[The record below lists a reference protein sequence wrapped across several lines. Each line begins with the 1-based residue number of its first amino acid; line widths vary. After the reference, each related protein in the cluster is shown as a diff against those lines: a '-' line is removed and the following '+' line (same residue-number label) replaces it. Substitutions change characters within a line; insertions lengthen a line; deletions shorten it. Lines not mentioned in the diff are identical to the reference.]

1 MQPQPKK
8 SRSRSKASRAAA
20 AAAEAAAAEIERERN
35 ANDPGGGGGGGGL
48 KALGA
53 HYPPPPASSQDYHGQ
68 YIKTEPGLLPPPPGG
83 QPNKM
88 EGYERNYQNFIQYA
102 DFCQNDGQGQPVQ
115 QHQHQHQHQQD
126 YAGYHHNSAYYGAG
140 AGSFQQNF
148 QQSFVPGYQAAA
160 AYGSR
165 GKPPSN
171 AAHHGAHG
179 HGHGH
184 GHGNSMLE
192 LDRKPDTNSIIP
204 LPTNYEKDI
213 PAHAYP
219 IPAHRYALGHGGPPP
234 PHLSHHGMLEPK
246 LEDMGMLGHGH
257 GHGHGHG
264 YAYLGEGKPINNG
277 FSCCRQGGTRPPTA
291 EHLKDGTC
299 LGLGIQPKEELL
311 DEEEMAEAHN
321 GVKAKSK
328 KQKQDEIPEIIVK
341 HEKINPMFD
350 TTDRLEK
357 GNKTEI
363 PECECFQSDKNPP
376 EPGTYYTHL
385 GK

>member
-1 MQPQPKK
+1 
-8 SRSRSKASRAAA
+8 
-20 AAAEAAAAEIERERN
+20 
-35 ANDPGGGGGGGGL
+35 
-48 KALGA
+48 
-53 HYPPPPASSQDYHGQ
+53 
-68 YIKTEPGLLPPPPGG
+68 
-83 QPNKM
+83 M

-115 QHQHQHQHQQD
+115 QHHGHGQQD

-140 AGSFQQNF
+140 ASSFQQNF
-148 QQSFVPGYQAAA
+148 QQNFVPGYQHST
-160 AYGSR
+160 YGGR
-165 GKPPSN
+165 GKPPAN
-171 AAHHGAHG
+171 QPHQIHG
-179 HGHGH
+179 HGQ
-184 GHGNSMLE
+184 SLME

-213 PAHAYP
+213 PAYP
-219 IPAHRYALGHGGPPP
+219 IPPHRYALGHGAP

-246 LEDMGMLGHGH
+246 IEDMGMLGHG
-257 GHGHGHG
+257 GG
-264 YAYLGEGKPINNG
+264 YAYLGSEGKPLNNG

-291 EHLKDGTC
+291 EHLKGGTC
-299 LGLGIQPKEELL
+299 LGLGIQPKEELI
-311 DEEEMAEAHN
+311 DEDELIDTHGN
-321 GVKAKSK
+321 GLKPIGGVGKAKG
-328 KQKQDEIPEIIVK
+328 KQKPDEIPEIVVK

-385 GK
+385 GEFGLNPFTSEP